1 MNNCN
6 DNGDNNT
13 RANHG
18 HPHPHSECNLQP
30 ITHSYLKSNPRK
42 SRFWT
47 RNMNQLQHPIDPTL
61 PRAGKI
67 AWTHLR
73 TNQKIREIQF
83 IFVIPSF
90 TLASLPF
97 AHTLCQGFRLAASF
111 FFLLR
116 FLRFANRIF
125 DHSLARSVSESTRQ
139 LGKHFFFNLTYLTVS
154 ELRFF
159 TFKSLI

>member
-1 MNNCN
+1 MITAIIIL
-6 DNGDNNT
+6 GRIT
-13 RANHG
+13 ATHT
-18 HPHPHSECNLQP
+18 HTASEISNQSDALSSNQTP
-30 ITHSYLKSNPRK
+30 PKSH
-42 SRFWT
+42 FWT
-47 RNMNQLQHPIDPTL
+47 RNENQSQHPIDTTL
-61 PRAGKI
+61 PRAEKI